1 MPKILI
7 ARIEP
12 EVIASAATETLVQV
26 VTGATAKARI
36 KEWGVSFD
44 GVDATKTPIRVD
56 LLRQTTA
63 GTSAALTLVKNDP
76 DDVAAL
82 ASALQDFSAE
92 PTPGDILWTEYV
104 TPAGGFDRVQL
115 PLGEEI
121 VMQESERIGLRVVV
135 PTGSNCNA
143 TAYIRFEE

>member
-7 ARIEP
+7 AAIQAEA
-12 EVIASAATETLVQV
+12 VATAATETLIQV
-26 VTGATAKARI
+26 VTGSTAKARI

-44 GVDATKTPIRVD
+44 GTDATKTPIRVD

-63 GTSAALTLVKNDP
+63 GTASSLTLVKNDP
-76 DDVAAL
+76 DDTAAL
-82 ASALQDFSAE
+82 ASAQKTFTVE
-92 PTPGDILWTEYV
+92 PTAGDVLWSEYI

-121 VMQESERIGLRVVV
+121 VMQESERLGLRVVV
-135 PTGSNCNA
+135 PSGSNCNA